1 LLVALA
7 PENSRTIETLT
18 TVGELMNYVAPSN
31 RDLLVSDLRAI
42 LRRCVAAFSAIFLI
56 FQLSGCTSMT
66 PGESSKLNTEEF
78 MIPAADAGIQLYLRN
93 KAPSDMRTFSAE
105 KTVLFVH
112 GATYPS
118 EIYFDLKV
126 GGYSW
131 MEYLA
136 SRGYDVYM
144 LDVRGY
150 GRSTRPA
157 AMSQAPAA
165 NPPFANTE
173 DASRD
178 ISAAVNFIL
187 KRRGVSKLNL
197 LGWSWGTTTTAL
209 YTTRNNALINKLVLF
224 APVWVPPTI
233 TPVPPAPTTAYRTVT
248 VEAAKERWYRGVPAD
263 KQASLI
269 PAGWFDTWA
278 KAMLESDPEGAK
290 QNPPVLRA
298 PNGVMVD
305 ILGGWLKGQKLYD
318 AAALRVPTLLIKAE
332 WDADTPAYMAQGLFA
347 EMKNAPYKSYLEIGE
362 GTHTVLVEK
371 NRLQLFRAGQSF
383 LDEPAP

>member
-1 LLVALA
+1 V
-7 PENSRTIETLT
+7 
-18 TVGELMNYVAPSN
+18 
-31 RDLLVSDLRAI
+31 
-42 LRRCVAAFSAIFLI
+42 IF
-56 FQLSGCTSMT
+56 
-66 PGESSKLNTEEF
+66 
-78 MIPAADAGIQLYLRN
+78 
-93 KAPSDMRTFSAE
+93 
-105 KTVLFVH
+105 
-112 GATYPS
+112 
-118 EIYFDLKV
+118 
-126 GGYSW
+126 
-131 MEYLA
+131 
-136 SRGYDVYM
+136 
-144 LDVRGY
+144 
-150 GRSTRPA
+150 
-157 AMSQAPAA
+157 
-165 NPPFANTE
+165 
-173 DASRD
+173 
-178 ISAAVNFIL
+178 L

-209 YTTRNNALINKLVLF
+209 YTTRNNALIHKLVLF

-269 PAGWFDTWA
+269 PAGWFDTWS

-290 QNPPVLRA
+290 QSPPVLRA

-371 NRLQLFRAGQSF
+371 NRLQLFRAVQSF
-383 LDEPAP
+383 LDDPAP